1 MLLLTKSG
9 YNKIKFN
16 ILFMILQSQ
25 LPTKV
30 HWKLMTISMKQ
41 KVLMYRQLYTFQI
54 KSIFIQELFIVYLTY

>member
-1 MLLLTKSG
+1 MLLLTKIG
-9 YNKIKFN
+9 FNKIKFN